1 MVRAKGMPNISVK
14 PVATKR
20 VLRPLLSPKPP
31 NMPRWK
37 NCYVERNS
45 QRSIVHATG
54 VARVTVAKLLKK
66 ARAASPPLPRL
77 RRKKF

>member
-1 MVRAKGMPNISVK
+1 
-14 PVATKR
+14 
-20 VLRPLLSPKPP
+20 
-31 NMPRWK
+31 MPRWK